1 MSLCLGSGSRGGKI
15 LQRFPEKDWP
25 DTPFIDGIEW
35 FCQPLGWKLS
45 TDRQEPQFFT
55 SVLTDIDARHH
66 YCACLSFN
74 ETVAITPSKPVD
86 DEEEDISDR
95 SSLIASGPAAITHH
109 SVMYAPK
116 CLVIVSKL
124 NYLEVFKVREILVQ
138 LIQLRGL
145 IAIYLFI
152 LELSRHNLHRLHRES
167 TVPFGEFDRQHSWL
181 HTDSSTWWSTSTIFH
196 WSW

>member
-1 MSLCLGSGSRGGKI
+1 MIMRKKVSDVIYQRILVNVVRSVINQSVSLCLSFCLGSGLRAGKI

-25 DTPFIDGIEW
+25 DTPFIDSIEL

-45 TDRQEPQFFT
+45 TDRQEPQFVT
-55 SVLTDIDARHH
+55 SVFTDIDARHH

-124 NYLEVFKVREILVQ
+124 NYLEVFKVR
-138 LIQLRGL
+138 
-145 IAIYLFI
+145 
-152 LELSRHNLHRLHRES
+152 
-167 TVPFGEFDRQHSWL
+167 FGFS
-181 HTDSSTWWSTSTIFH
+181 
-196 WSW
+196 